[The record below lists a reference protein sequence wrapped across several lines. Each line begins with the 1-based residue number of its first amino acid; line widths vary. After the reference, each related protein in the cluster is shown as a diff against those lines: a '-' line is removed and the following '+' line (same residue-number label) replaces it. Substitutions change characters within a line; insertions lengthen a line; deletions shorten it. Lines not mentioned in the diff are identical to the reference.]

1 MKSIYSKWRESLV
14 IIKPETVIKWH
25 RKGFKLYW
33 RWKCRNSSGRPKI
46 PQEQINLIK
55 RMAKENPLWGVPHIH
70 GEMLKLGY
78 DISESTV
85 LRYMPK
91 KEGSTTGQNWKTFLK
106 NHSSEIISI
115 DFFCVPTIS
124 NKILHILVFLSHER
138 RKIIHFNATSNPT
151 SEWAVQQ
158 LKNAFYDSEIPKYLI
173 RDRDC
178 RFGNLFKNSVSS
190 FGIREIVTAYRSPWQ
205 NGYVERVIG
214 SIRREFL
221 DHVIVINE
229 NHLRKLL
236 KEYFHY
242 YNYQRTHLGLNKD
255 SPVSRPVQ
263 LLGKIERVRVANGLH
278 SYYFRNAA

>member
-1 MKSIYSKWRESLV
+1 
-14 IIKPETVIKWH
+14 
-25 RKGFKLYW
+25 
-33 RWKCRNSSGRPKI
+33 
-46 PQEQINLIK
+46 
-55 RMAKENPLWGVPHIH
+55 MAKDNPLWGVPHIH

-91 KEGSTTGQNWKTFLK
+91 KEGSTTDQNWKTFLK

-124 NKILHILVFLSHER
+124 YKILHVLVFLSHER
-138 RKIIHFNATSNPT
+138 RKIIHFNVTYHPT

-214 SIRREFL
+214 SICREFL

-263 LLGKIERVRVANGLH
+263 VIDKIDRIPVANGLH
-278 SYYFRNAA
+278 NYYFRNAA